1 MLLVAPPVINGKW
14 EWADLVD
21 TLHETLEL
29 AKRRAVEPDHIDS
42 TPYARYLPATISA
55 ATFQPISIG
64 LNLALNNNVLLSPI
78 NTGGGNG

>member
-1 MLLVAPPVINGKW
+1 MLLVAPPVINGIW

-42 TPYARYLPATISA
+42 TPYARYVPATISA
-55 ATFQPISIG
+55 ASFHPISIA
-64 LNLALNNNVLLSPI
+64 LNLAINNQLFV
-78 NTGGGNG
+78 NTGGSNE